1 MNNLDYEQNYQDRK
15 KMSGCQKVAIGCF
28 ILTIILCLTC
38 GFGIWWV
45 TANLRT
51 VGTNMTRAMLKL
63 GIKEMKLPDDQQS
76 RIFDRIDNVSKQFRE
91 EKISF
96 EKLERIF
103 QKLGESPLFPAS
115 SALLVERVYLDQ
127 SGLGDDEKEAG
138 KLAIR
143 RFARGSL
150 EQSISEQRN
159 GEVLDIISVWNPET
173 KNREFLEDLNDQ
185 QLRDFIA
192 EAKRAADEA
201 GVVENIPKI
210 NFADEFDRVIDQAL
224 AEEPKKT

>member
-1 MNNLDYEQNYQDRK
+1 
-15 KMSGCQKVAIGCF
+15 MSGFQKVAIGCF

-38 GFGIWWV
+38 GLGIWWI

-51 VGTNMTRAMLKL
+51 VGTRMTRAMLKL
-63 GIKEMKLPDDQQS
+63 GIQEMKLPDDQQS
-76 RIFDRIDNVSKQFRE
+76 RIFDRIDNVSQQFQE

-96 EKLERIF
+96 EQLERIF
-103 QKLGESPLFPAS
+103 QKLAESPLFPAG
-115 SALLVERVYLDQ
+115 SALLAERVYLDQ

-143 RFARGSL
+143 RFTRGSL

-159 GEVLDIISVWNPET
+159 GEVLDIISTWNPET
-173 KNREFLEDLNDQ
+173 KNREFLENLSDQ
-185 QLRDFIA
+185 QLRHFIA

-201 GVVENIPKI
+201 DVVENIPEI
-210 NFADEFDRVIDQAL
+210 NFADEFDRAIDQAL
-224 AEEPKKT
+224 SEEPGKP

>member
-1 MNNLDYEQNYQDRK
+1 
-15 KMSGCQKVAIGCF
+15 MSGCQKVAIGCF

-38 GFGIWWV
+38 GLGIWWI

-51 VGTNMTRAMLKL
+51 VGTRMTRAMLKL
-63 GIKEMKLPDDQQS
+63 GIQEMKLPDDQQS
-76 RIFDRIDNVSKQFRE
+76 RIFDRIDNVSQQFQE

-96 EKLERIF
+96 EQLERIF
-103 QKLGESPLFPAS
+103 QKLAESPLFPAG
-115 SALLVERVYLDQ
+115 SALLAERVYLDQ

-143 RFARGSL
+143 RFTRGSL

-159 GEVLDIISVWNPET
+159 GDVLDIISTWNPET
-173 KNREFLEDLNDQ
+173 KNREFLENLSDQ
-185 QLRDFIA
+185 QLRHFIA

-201 GVVENIPKI
+201 DVVENIPEI
-210 NFADEFDRVIDQAL
+210 NFADEFDRAIDQAL
-224 AEEPKKT
+224 SEEPGKP

>member
-1 MNNLDYEQNYQDRK
+1 MNNLDYQQNYDDRK
-15 KMSGCQKVAIGCF
+15 KMSGFQKVAIGCF

-38 GFGIWWV
+38 GLGIWWI

-51 VGTNMTRAMLKL
+51 VGTRMTRAMLKL
-63 GIKEMKLPDDQQS
+63 GIQEMKLPDDQQS
-76 RIFDRIDNVSKQFRE
+76 RIFDRIDNVSQQFQE

-96 EKLERIF
+96 EQLERIF
-103 QKLGESPLFPAS
+103 QKLAESPLFPAG
-115 SALLVERVYLDQ
+115 SALLAERVYLDQ

-143 RFARGSL
+143 RFTRGSL

-159 GEVLDIISVWNPET
+159 GEVLDIISTWNPET
-173 KNREFLEDLNDQ
+173 KNREFLENLSDQ
-185 QLRDFIA
+185 QLRHFIA

-201 GVVENIPKI
+201 DVVENIPEI
-210 NFADEFDRVIDQAL
+210 NFADEFDRAIDQAL
-224 AEEPKKT
+224 SEEPGKP